1 LVERTTSIEA
11 TTTSKNMLGVLVL
24 KLSQVASA
32 ILFAALIPRT
42 MGATSY
48 GKFAF
53 LISIVTIAL
62 SVVNLA
68 IGSTFGRFFPEFES
82 HGERNLV
89 NKLFINM
96 LSLKTIFTVV
106 LCSFLLVALMFLY
119 GSHYPTSYFILV
131 VLIVL
136 LTDWESVFFAVLFGF
151 NKLIL
156 FAIREPLRRLLS
168 VLLILILFQA
178 FGILGAILA
187 SCLVSV
193 VMLFIGILFA
203 KDYIKFSKESISLGF
218 LKPYLMFG
226 IAVSISWVLI
236 NVWRTVGN
244 ILIDTLTNDSKA
256 VAFFDITQRIFQV
269 SSSITIM
276 LINSLVPMFTTLLIT
291 NKSQKIVDWSKRITR
306 YTCILNVIGV
316 GIFIVFGLDIIPYV
330 IGKEY
335 RAVYPVAVVMLLCIF
350 PLVLVQTGSLL
361 SIVYKEQ
368 VQYLKLLTI
377 SVLSFAI
384 AAILLIPKYSEM
396 GCAIAS
402 VISYCL
408 MAALVVYKFQDK
420 MLPCLTQVFKIL
432 ILGTFLSPILLLKG
446 DWLLKFGVT
455 LSFTGSFLL
464 ILFATK
470 QISFQ
475 EVEEVITSLR
485 SKN

>member
-1 LVERTTSIEA
+1 
-11 TTTSKNMLGVLVL
+11 
-24 KLSQVASA
+24 
-32 ILFAALIPRT
+32 
-42 MGATSY
+42 
-48 GKFAF
+48 
-53 LISIVTIAL
+53 
-62 SVVNLA
+62 
-68 IGSTFGRFFPEFES
+68 
-82 HGERNLV
+82 
-89 NKLFINM
+89 
-96 LSLKTIFTVV
+96 
-106 LCSFLLVALMFLY
+106 MFLY

>member
-1 LVERTTSIEA
+1 
-11 TTTSKNMLGVLVL
+11 MLGVLVL

-32 ILFAALIPRT
+32 ILFASLIPRT
-42 MGATSY
+42 MGAVSY

-82 HGERNLV
+82 RGERNLA

-96 LSLKTIFTVV
+96 LSFKTILTVV
-106 LCSFLLVALMFLY
+106 LCSCLLIALMFLY
-119 GSHYPTSYFILV
+119 GGHYPTSYFILI

-136 LTDWESVFFAVLFGF
+136 ITDWESVFFAVLFGF
-151 NKLIL
+151 NKLVL

-168 VLLILILFQA
+168 VFLILILFQA
-178 FGILGAILA
+178 FGIMGAMLA

-193 VMLFIGILFA
+193 VMLFIGILFS
-203 KDYIKFSKESISLGF
+203 KDYIKFSKESISIGF
-218 LKPYLMFG
+218 FKPYLMFG
-226 IAVSISWVLI
+226 ITVSISWVLT
-236 NVWRTVGN
+236 NVWQTVGN

-276 LINSLVPMFTTLLIT
+276 LINSLVPMFTILLTT

-306 YTCILNVIGV
+306 YTCTLNVIGV
-316 GIFIVFGLDIIPYV
+316 GIFIVFGLDIIQYV
-330 IGKEY
+330 IGKDY

-350 PLVLVQTGSLL
+350 PLVFVQTGSLL

-408 MAALVVYKFQDK
+408 MAALVVYKFRDK

-432 ILGTFLSPILLLKG
+432 LLGIFLSPILLLHG
-446 DWLLKFGVT
+446 GWLLKSGVT
-455 LSFTGSFLL
+455 LSYTGSFLL

-485 SKN
+485 SKS